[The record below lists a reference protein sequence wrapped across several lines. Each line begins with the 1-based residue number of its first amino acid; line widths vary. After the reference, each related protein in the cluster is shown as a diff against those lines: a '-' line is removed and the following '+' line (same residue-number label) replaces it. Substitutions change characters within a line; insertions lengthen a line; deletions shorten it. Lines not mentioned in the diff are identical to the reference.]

1 MNNRY
6 IFRYAAI
13 LVIIVAALLSGAAVL
28 LGPYQ
33 QRNKDNEKMCNIL
46 NAAAIPNVS
55 NENAQALFDKHCMQ
69 MLLLD
74 GKGNVIDESGIAFN
88 TNLKQEL
95 YNKEQGNEYSLPL
108 FVINNGTQNINV
120 IPLQGNGLWGAIWGY
135 IAIADD
141 CNTVVGA
148 NFDHASETPGLGAE
162 ITTEK
167 FQQQFQGKTIMKDG
181 QFVSIKVQKGG
192 IITLPETDRTH
203 AVDAI
208 SGGSI
213 TSKGVDE
220 MINKVLSCYLPYFE
234 KQRNSRTTNQQT
246 PTP

>member
-28 LGPYQ
+28 LAPYQ

-234 KQRNSRTTNQQT
+234 KQRNSRTTNQFIQ
-246 PTP
+246 

>member
-28 LGPYQ
+28 LEPYQ

-74 GKGNVIDESGIAFN
+74 GKGNVVDESGIAFN
-88 TNLKQEL
+88 ANLKQEL

-234 KQRNSRTTNQQT
+234 KQRNSRTTNQFIQ
-246 PTP
+246 

>member
-28 LGPYQ
+28 LEPYQ

-55 NENAQALFDKHCMQ
+55 NENTQALFDKHCTQ

-74 GKGNVIDESGIAFN
+74 GKGNVIDDSGKAFN

-95 YNKEQGNEYSLPL
+95 YNKEQGNEYVLPL
-108 FVINNGTQNINV
+108 FVINNGRQNINV

-181 QFVSIKVQKGG
+181 QFVSVKVQKGG
-192 IITLPETDRTH
+192 IITLPKTDREH

-234 KQRNSRTTNQQT
+234 KQRNSHPTNQFIQ
-246 PTP
+246 

>member
-1 MNNRY
+1 MSNKNSTGY
-6 IFRYAAI
+6 IFIYAAI
-13 LVIIVAALLSGAAVL
+13 LIVIVATLLSVAAVVL
-28 LGPYQ
+28 APFQ

-55 NENAQALFDKHCMQ
+55 NDNAQALFDKHCTQ

-74 GKGNVIDESGIAFN
+74 GNGNILDDSGKAFN

-95 YNKEQGNEYSLPL
+95 YNKEQGNGYSLPL

-167 FQQQFQGKTIMKDG
+167 FQHQFKGKTIMKNG

-192 IITLPETDRTH
+192 IITLPETDREH

-234 KQRNSRTTNQQT
+234 KQHKEE
-246 PTP
+246 

>member
-74 GKGNVIDESGIAFN
+74 GKGNVVDESGIAFN

-220 MINKVLSCYLPYFE
+220 MINKVLGCYLPYFE
-234 KQRNSRTTNQQT
+234 KQRNSRTTNQFIQ
-246 PTP
+246 

>member
-234 KQRNSRTTNQQT
+234 KQRNSRTTNQFIQ
-246 PTP
+246 

>member
-192 IITLPETDRTH
+192 IITLPKTDRTH

-234 KQRNSRTTNQQT
+234 KQRNSRTTNQFIQ
-246 PTP
+246 

>member
-234 KQRNSRTTNQQT
+234 KQRNSQTTNQFIQ
-246 PTP
+246 